1 MVELVVMVFL
11 SLALNLYWFVLMVK
25 MIIRLLERMNQTEDE
40 KLENVEL
47 VKADAMKEDD
57 EVGDKSTQGS
67 VLGDKI
73 QEEVFE
79 GDQPNNKLEVLGLE
93 I

>member
-57 EVGDKSTQGS
+57 EVGDKST
-67 VLGDKI
+67 
-73 QEEVFE
+73 
-79 GDQPNNKLEVLGLE
+79 
-93 I
+93 